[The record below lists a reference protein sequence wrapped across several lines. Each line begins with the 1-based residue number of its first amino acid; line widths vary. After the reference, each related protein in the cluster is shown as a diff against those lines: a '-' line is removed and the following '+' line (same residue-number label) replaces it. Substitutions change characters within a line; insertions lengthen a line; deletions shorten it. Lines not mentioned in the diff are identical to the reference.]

1 MKRGFYRIPTIG
13 LVALIAAAAALGFLA
28 QRTTASS
35 LSETVIGMF
44 PKQVGEFAYA
54 DMKTARKFQWFPQL
68 RDQILPSRFRQ
79 FEQFLSSAG
88 IDPNTQV
95 DELAW
100 GGLSLNRAANTEEIV
115 GVALGAFDPSSA
127 EQHFKQQKLPTID
140 VQGYHMY
147 AFGSGTAPG
156 DILFVFID
164 SNTAAF
170 GHRSAL
176 EKLIAV
182 RSGNAESLATNDQIY
197 PLIHAVNGTGIIWAV
212 LDQNYTHLAM
222 SQLIPQANQFPQ
234 AETIINRMKAM
245 TISVDADNG
254 VDARFAAVCSTTED
268 ANVLSA
274 ALQAGIMYR
283 RYQQGQSDPVLSAAL
298 DQVRITPSGD
308 HLNVEIP
315 ISQDQLLSLIR
326 SRVFAVPM

>member
-1 MKRGFYRIPTIG
+1 MKRFYRITAMS
-13 LVALIAAAAALGFLA
+13 LATATFAAALCLFAL
-28 QRTTASS
+28 RTTASS
-35 LSETVIGMF
+35 LSDTVISMF

-54 DMKTARKFQWFPQL
+54 DMKSARKFGWFPQL

-100 GGLSLNRAANTEEIV
+100 GGLTLTKGANEEIV
-115 GVALGAFDPSSA
+115 GIALGSFDPGSA
-127 EQHFKQQKLPTID
+127 EQRFKQQKLPAVDI
-140 VQGYHMY
+140 QGYHLY
-147 AFGSGTAPG
+147 AFGSGTAPS
-156 DILFVFID
+156 DILFMFID

-176 EKLIAV
+176 EKLIDV
-182 RSGNAESLATNDQIY
+182 RSGAAESLANNDKLY
-197 PLIHAVNGTGIIWAV
+197 PLIHDVNGTGIIWAV
-212 LDQNYTHLAM
+212 LDQSYTHLAM
-222 SQLIPQANQFPQ
+222 TQLLPQANQFPQ
-234 AETIINRMKAM
+234 AETIINRMQAM
-245 TISVDADNG
+245 TISVDADSG
-254 VDARFAAVCSTTED
+254 VDARFAAVCSTPED

-283 RYQQGQSDPVLSAAL
+283 RYQQGQSDPALSATL

-308 HLNVEIP
+308 HLDVEIP
-315 ISQDQLLSLIR
+315 ISQDQLLSLIH